1 MKSEELLDAIG
12 TVEDIYIKKA
22 KEKQN
27 SYKKRWI
34 IIASAACFAVL
45 VCLPV
50 LLLSTMRMG
59 SANPGEMAPPL
70 ENGLPRVEISYING
84 IVKEKITYDTDEYI
98 EPLVEYITLTIDTK
112 QGIEYPRT
120 DTNDE
125 LDQDDIDIY
134 LFDSAG
140 NIVAA
145 YLLNQN
151 SLFDYQTFT
160 VYKLT
165 DEELSKL
172 HKLLWMEKE
181 EE

>member
-1 MKSEELLDAIG
+1 MKPEELLDAIG

-22 KEKQN
+22 KEKQK
-27 SYKKRWI
+27 SYKKCWI
-34 IIASAACFAVL
+34 IIASAACFAAL

-50 LLLSTMRMG
+50 FLLSTMRMG

-70 ENGLPRVEISYING
+70 ENGLSRVEITYING
-84 IVKEKITYDTDEYI
+84 IVQEKITYNADEYI
-98 EPLVEYITLTIDTK
+98 EPLVEYITHIIDKK

-120 DTNDE
+120 DTNDD
-125 LDQDDIDIY
+125 LDPNDIDIY

-140 NIVAA
+140 NTVAA

-151 SLFDYQTFT
+151 SLFDYRTFT
-160 VYKLT
+160 VYKLS
-165 DEELSKL
+165 DEELSEL
-172 HKLLWMEKE
+172 QKLLWMEKE